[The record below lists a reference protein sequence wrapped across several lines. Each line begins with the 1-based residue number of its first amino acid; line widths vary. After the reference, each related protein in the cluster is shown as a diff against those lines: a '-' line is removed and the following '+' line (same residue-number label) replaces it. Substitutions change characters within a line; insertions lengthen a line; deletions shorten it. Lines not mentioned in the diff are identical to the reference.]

1 MYSTHTEKLW
11 LARKSRE
18 DPLSRT
24 RYLAK
29 VSLLGGGNFLQE
41 SVYGGKDDAVRAV
54 DVGEDE
60 RDEESDENMVNW
72 GDDAP
77 EVDPGMTQ
85 RFRRAIFRNVS
96 ATS

>member
-1 MYSTHTEKLW
+1 M
-11 LARKSRE
+11 
-18 DPLSRT
+18 
-24 RYLAK
+24 
-29 VSLLGGGNFLQE
+29 
-41 SVYGGKDDAVRAV
+41 YGGKDDAVRAV
-54 DVGEDE
+54 DVGEDK

-77 EVDPGMTQ
+77 EVDPGTTQ